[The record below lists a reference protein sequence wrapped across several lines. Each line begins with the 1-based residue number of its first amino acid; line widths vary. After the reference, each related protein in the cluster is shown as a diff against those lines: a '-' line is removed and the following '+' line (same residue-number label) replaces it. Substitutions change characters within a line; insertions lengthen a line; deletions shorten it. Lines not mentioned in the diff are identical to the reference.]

1 MLKVLYDSAND
12 AADAA
17 QTKEASDALFDD
29 DEDEESILGKS
40 VKSMHSL
47 EFAPS
52 NPATISWAALLR
64 RMKAEIGDIEHAQHP
79 TLTTTRKLD
88 LNQPFS
94 IVPNNFDA
102 KKCKKRAL
110 LIGCNYTNI
119 HGAELKASHDDVGSM
134 KVSLEQWCSAL
145 LWFSACCFQLCLDAY
160 RITS

>member
-17 QTKEASDALFDD
+17 QTTHASEALFDD

-40 VKSMHSL
+40 VKSVHSL

-52 NPATISWAALLR
+52 NPATISWAVLMR
-64 RMKAEIGDIEHAQHP
+64 RMKAEINEIEHAQTP
-79 TLTTTRKLD
+79 TLTTTRKFD

-94 IVPNNFDA
+94 IVPENFDP
-102 KKCKKRAL
+102 KRGKKRSL

-134 KVSLEQWCSAL
+134 KVSFFLAL
-145 LWFSACCFQLCLDAY
+145 
-160 RITS
+160 